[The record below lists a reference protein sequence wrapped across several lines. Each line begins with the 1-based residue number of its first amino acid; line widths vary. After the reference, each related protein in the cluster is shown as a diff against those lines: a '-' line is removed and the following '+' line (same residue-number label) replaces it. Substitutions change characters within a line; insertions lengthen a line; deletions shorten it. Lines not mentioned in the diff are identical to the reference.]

1 MSRVQ
6 CESAKSLDVETPLQ
20 VVDVIELVVEALAQ
34 T

>member
-6 CESAKSLDVETPLQ
+6 SESAKSLDVETPLQ
-20 VVDVIELVVEALAQ
+20 VVDVIEFVVEALGP